1 MAASKPTAH
10 LSLKT
15 RQEAS
20 TSSRYLI
27 YTLTSVLCMPFSRH
41 RCRGHVISGLLL
53 TVKIRSVTSS
63 VGRCYG
69 AKAACA
75 IIVLTQVAPLQL
87 SIFSCQS
94 SNTRT
99 NEKCDVNTSTLPKSC
114 QDTGKIKRPELSLR
128 VSLSS
133 CRLLPYTY
141 GTQKESETLVSAGRR
156 SVGVPAKGFCSLICK
171 QAFTNFFKFMINC
184 PSPLCCICVSPTS
197 KP

>member
-53 TVKIRSVTSS
+53 TVKTLTQRGFHDRSSLCAVFLHGLEPYLPLFEVCPSIRPYKTTRCLSRTHLVDFRRVVPKIRSVTSS

-75 IIVLTQVAPLQL
+75 
-87 SIFSCQS
+87 S
-94 SNTRT
+94 S
-99 NEKCDVNTSTLPKSC
+99 
-114 QDTGKIKRPELSLR
+114 SL
-128 VSLSS
+128 
-133 CRLLPYTY
+133 
-141 GTQKESETLVSAGRR
+141 
-156 SVGVPAKGFCSLICK
+156 GV
-171 QAFTNFFKFMINC
+171 T
-184 PSPLCCICVSPTS
+184 
-197 KP
+197 